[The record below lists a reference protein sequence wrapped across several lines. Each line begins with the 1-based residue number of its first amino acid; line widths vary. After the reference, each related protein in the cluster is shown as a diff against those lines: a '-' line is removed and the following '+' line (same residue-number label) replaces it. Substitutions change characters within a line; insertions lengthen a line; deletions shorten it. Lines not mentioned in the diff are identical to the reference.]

1 MASIPPPPRRRKR
14 ICPASCGNCTAGHAA
29 QFGGTA
35 AGRGLPFSKLRAHS
49 HRMSE
54 RIIGSAAPVP
64 AASLL
69 QRLRGRM
76 ASPVRRLWCRI
87 QRHRQRASLAGLDE
101 RMLKD
106 IGTDRLAIWRESQ
119 KWWWQN

>member
-1 MASIPPPPRRRKR
+1 MTSIPPPARRRKR
-14 ICPASCGNCTAGHAA
+14 IRLASRGNCTAGRAA

-35 AGRGLPFSKLRAHS
+35 TGRGLPFGEPRAHPR
-49 HRMSE
+49 RMSE

-87 QRHRQRASLAGLDE
+87 QRHRQRAGLAGLDE

-106 IGTDRLAIWRESQ
+106 IGTDRLAVWRESQ
-119 KWWWQN
+119 KWWWQD